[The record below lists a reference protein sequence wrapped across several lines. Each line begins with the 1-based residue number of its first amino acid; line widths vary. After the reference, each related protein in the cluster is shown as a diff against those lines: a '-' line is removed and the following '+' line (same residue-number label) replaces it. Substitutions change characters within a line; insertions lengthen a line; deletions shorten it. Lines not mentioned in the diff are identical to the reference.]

1 MNTLKAWLRPN
12 LLTKDDP
19 NDFVAVPLLGGSLGI
34 TEIVNALKKEGME
47 IQTETAVDIITRF
60 NRKASELVL
69 NGYSVNTGLV
79 YMRPAIK
86 GVFYDKTWDK
96 EKHSVYVNVNQ
107 GLDLRKAVADTKV
120 EILGE
125 QSSPMSV
132 FSITDKA
139 TGKADGT
146 LTKGKNAEIKGKN
159 AEIKGTFIKI
169 DGNDPKNGI
178 VFKNLDNQNEV
189 KLLAEHIVLNK
200 PSRLLILIPT
210 DLDAGNYELSI
221 TTQYSNG
228 KTVLKEPRT
237 EILSTPI
244 VIG

>member
-34 TEIVNALKKEGME
+34 TEIIEALKKEGME

-107 GLDLRKAVADTKV
+107 GTDLRKAANDTKV

-132 FSITDKA
+132 FSITDKV

-146 LTKGKNAEIKGKN
+146 LTKGKNAEIKG
-159 AEIKGTFIKI
+159 TYIKI
-169 DGNDPKNGI
+169 DSDNPKNGI

-189 KLLAEHIVLNK
+189 KLAKDNIVINE
-200 PSRLLILIPT
+200 PSRVLILVPA
-210 DLDAGNYELSI
+210 DLEAGNYELSI
-221 TTQYSNG
+221 TTQSSTG
-228 KTVLKEPRT
+228 SVLLKEPRT
-237 EILSTPI
+237 EKLPNPVVI
-244 VIG
+244 V

>member
-34 TEIVNALKKEGME
+34 TEIIDALKKEGME

-107 GLDLRKAVADTKV
+107 GTDLRKAANDTKV

-146 LTKGKNAEIKGKN
+146 LTKGKNAEIKG
-159 AEIKGTFIKI
+159 TYIKI
-169 DGNDPKNGI
+169 DGDNPKNGI

-189 KLLAEHIVLNK
+189 KLAKDSIVINE
-200 PSRLLILIPT
+200 PSRVLILVPL
-210 DLDAGNYELSI
+210 DLEAGNYELSI
-221 TTQYSNG
+221 TTQSSTG
-228 KTVLKEPRT
+228 SVLLKEPRT
-237 EILSTPI
+237 ERLPNPV
-244 VIG
+244 VIA

>member
-107 GLDLRKAVADTKV
+107 RLDLRKAVADTKV

-146 LTKGKNAEIKGKN
+146 LTKGKN

>member
-19 NDFVAVPLLGGSLGI
+19 NDFVVVPLLGGSLGI

-107 GLDLRKAVADTKV
+107 GTDLRKAANDTKV

-125 QSSPMSV
+125 QSSPMRV

-146 LTKGKNAEIKGKN
+146 LTKGKNAEL
-159 AEIKGTFIKI
+159 KGTYIKI

-178 VFKNLDNQNEV
+178 VFKNLDTQQEV
-189 KLLAEHIVLNK
+189 KLSAEHIVLNE
-200 PSRLLILIPT
+200 PSRLLILVPA
-210 DLDAGNYELSI
+210 DLEAGNYELSI
-221 TTQYSNG
+221 TTQRSSGNAL
-228 KTVLKEPRT
+228 LKDPRT
-237 EILSTPI
+237 EILATPV

>member
-1 MNTLKAWLRPN
+1 
-12 LLTKDDP
+12 
-19 NDFVAVPLLGGSLGI
+19 
-34 TEIVNALKKEGME
+34 
-47 IQTETAVDIITRF
+47 
-60 NRKASELVL
+60 
-69 NGYSVNTGLV
+69 
-79 YMRPAIK
+79 
-86 GVFYDKTWDK
+86 VFYDKTWDK

-107 GLDLRKAVADTKV
+107 GLDLGKAVADTKV

-146 LTKGKNAEIKGKN
+146 LTKGKNAEIKG
-159 AEIKGTFIKI
+159 TYIKI
-169 DGNDPKNGI
+169 DGDNPKNGI

-189 KLLAEHIVLNK
+189 KLAKDNIVLNE
-200 PSRLLILIPT
+200 PSRLLILVPS
-210 DLDAGNYELSI
+210 DLEAGNYELSL

-237 EILSTPI
+237 EVLSTPI

>member
-34 TEIVNALKKEGME
+34 TEIIEALKKEGME

-107 GLDLRKAVADTKV
+107 GTDLRKAANDTKV

-132 FSITDKA
+132 FSITDKV

-146 LTKGKNAEIKGKN
+146 LTKGKNAEIKG
-159 AEIKGTFIKI
+159 TYIKI
-169 DGNDPKNGI
+169 DGDNPKNGI

-189 KLLAEHIVLNK
+189 KLAKDNIVINE
-200 PSRLLILIPT
+200 PSRVLILVPA
-210 DLDAGNYELSI
+210 DLEAGNYELSI
-221 TTQYSNG
+221 TTQSSTG
-228 KTVLKEPRT
+228 SVLLKEPRT
-237 EILSTPI
+237 EKLPNPVVI
-244 VIG
+244 V

>member
-34 TEIVNALKKEGME
+34 TEIIEALKKEGME

-69 NGYSVNTGLV
+69 NGYNVNTGLV

-132 FSITDKA
+132 FSITDKT

-146 LTKGKNAEIKGKN
+146 LTKGKNAEIKG
-159 AEIKGTFIKI
+159 TYIKI
-169 DGNDPKNGI
+169 DGDNPKNGI
-178 VFKNLDNQNEV
+178 VFKNLDNQQEV
-189 KLLAEHIVLNK
+189 KLSTEHIVLNE
-200 PSRLLILIPT
+200 PSRLLILVPT
-210 DLDAGNYELSI
+210 DLEAGNYELSI
-221 TTQYSNG
+221 TTQYAKG
-228 KTVLKEPRT
+228 GVTTKEPRVGV
-237 EILSTPI
+237 LSAPV

>member
-19 NDFVAVPLLGGSLGI
+19 NDFVAVPLLGDSLGI
-34 TEIVNALKKEGME
+34 TEIIEAPKKEGME

-120 EILGE
+120 EVLGE

-146 LTKGKNAEIKGKN
+146 LSKGKN

-178 VFKNLDNQNEV
+178 VFKNIDNQQEV
-189 KLLAEHIVLNK
+189 KLSSEHIVLNE
-200 PSRLLILIPT
+200 PSRLLILVPT
-210 DLDAGNYELSI
+210 DLEAGNYELSL
-221 TTQYSNG
+221 TTQFTKGN
-228 KTVLKEPRT
+228 TLLKDPRT
-237 EILSTPI
+237 ETLSTPI
-244 VIG
+244 VIV

>member
-19 NDFVAVPLLGGSLGI
+19 NDFVAVPLSAGSLGI
-34 TEIVNALKKEGME
+34 TEIIEALKKEGIE
-47 IQTETAVDIITRF
+47 IKTETVVDIITRF

-69 NGYSVNTGLV
+69 SGYSVNTGLV

-96 EKHSVYVNVNQ
+96 EKHSVYVNVHQ
-107 GLDLRKAVADTKV
+107 STDLRKAANDTKV

-146 LTKGKNAEIKGKN
+146 LTKGKNAEIKG
-159 AEIKGTFIKI
+159 TYIKI

-178 VFKNLDNQNEV
+178 VFRNLDTQKEV
-189 KLLAEHIVLNK
+189 KLLAEDIALNE
-200 PSRLLILIPT
+200 PSRVLILVPA
-210 DLDAGNYELSI
+210 DLEAGNYELSI
-221 TTQYSNG
+221 TTQFSRGNAS
-228 KTVLKEPRT
+228 LKEPRT
-237 EILSTPI
+237 EVLSTPVI
-244 VIG
+244 VA

>member
-34 TEIVNALKKEGME
+34 TEIIEALKKEGME

-107 GLDLRKAVADTKV
+107 GTDLRKAVADTKV

-146 LTKGKNAEIKGKN
+146 LTKGKNAEIKG
-159 AEIKGTFIKI
+159 TYIKI

-189 KLLAEHIVLNK
+189 KLSAEHIVLNE
-200 PSRLLILIPT
+200 PSRLLILVPT
-210 DLDAGNYELSI
+210 DLEAGNYELSI
-221 TTQYSNG
+221 TTQSSKG
-228 KTVLKEPRT
+228 TTLLKEPRT
-237 EILSTPI
+237 ETLSTPI
-244 VIG
+244 TIV

>member
-19 NDFVAVPLLGGSLGI
+19 NDFVAVPLLGDSLGI
-34 TEIVNALKKEGME
+34 TEIVEALKKEGME

-120 EILGE
+120 EVLGE

-146 LTKGKNAEIKGKN
+146 LTKGKNAEIKG
-159 AEIKGTFIKI
+159 TFIKI

-178 VFKNLDNQNEV
+178 VLKNIDNQQEV
-189 KLLAEHIVLNK
+189 KLSSEHIVLNE
-200 PSRLLILIPT
+200 PSRLLILVPT
-210 DLDAGNYELSI
+210 DLEAGNYELSL
-221 TTQYSNG
+221 TTQFTKGN
-228 KTVLKEPRT
+228 TLLKDPRT
-237 EILSTPI
+237 ETLSTPI
-244 VIG
+244 VIV

>member
-34 TEIVNALKKEGME
+34 TEIIDALKKEGME

-107 GLDLRKAVADTKV
+107 GTDLRKAANDTKV

-146 LTKGKNAEIKGKN
+146 LTKGKNAEIKG
-159 AEIKGTFIKI
+159 TYIKI
-169 DGNDPKNGI
+169 DGDNPKNGI

-189 KLLAEHIVLNK
+189 KLAKDSIVINE
-200 PSRLLILIPT
+200 PSRLLILVPA
-210 DLDAGNYELSI
+210 DLEAGNYELSI
-221 TTQYSNG
+221 TTQSSKG
-228 KTVLKEPRT
+228 TTLLKEPRT
-237 EILSTPI
+237 ETLSTPI
-244 VIG
+244 TIV

>member
-1 MNTLKAWLRPN
+1 MNSLKAWLRPN

-34 TEIVNALKKEGME
+34 TEIVEALKKEGME

-125 QSSPMSV
+125 QSSPMNV

-146 LTKGKNAEIKGKN
+146 LTKGKNT
-159 AEIKGTFIKI
+159 EIKGTFIKI

-189 KLLAEHIVLNK
+189 KLSAEHIVLNE
-200 PSRLLILIPT
+200 PSRLLILVPT
-210 DLDAGNYELSI
+210 DLEAGNYELSI

-228 KTVLKEPRT
+228 KTALKEPRT
-237 EILSTPI
+237 EVLSTPI
-244 VIG
+244 MIG

>member
-34 TEIVNALKKEGME
+34 TEIIEALKKEGME
-47 IQTETAVDIITRF
+47 IKTETAVDIITRF

-107 GLDLRKAVADTKV
+107 GLDLRRAVADTKV

-139 TGKADGT
+139 TGKADGI
-146 LTKGKNAEIKGKN
+146 LTKGKNAEIKG
-159 AEIKGTFIKI
+159 TYIKI

-178 VFKNLDNQNEV
+178 VFKNLDTQQEV
-189 KLLAEHIVLNK
+189 KLSAEHIVLNE
-200 PSRLLILIPT
+200 PSRVLILVPS
-210 DLDAGNYELSI
+210 DLEAGNYELSI
-221 TTQYSNG
+221 TTQSSTG
-228 KTVLKEPRT
+228 SVLLKEPRT
-237 EILSTPI
+237 ERLPNPV
-244 VIG
+244 VIA

>member
-34 TEIVNALKKEGME
+34 TEIINALKKEGME

-107 GLDLRKAVADTKV
+107 GTDLRKAANDTKV

-125 QSSPMSV
+125 QSSPMSM

-146 LTKGKNAEIKGKN
+146 LTKGKNAEIKG
-159 AEIKGTFIKI
+159 TYIKI
-169 DGNDPKNGI
+169 DGDNPKNGI
-178 VFKNLDNQNEV
+178 VFKNLDTQNEV
-189 KLLAEHIVLNK
+189 KLAKDNIVLNE
-200 PSRLLILIPT
+200 PSRVLILVPS
-210 DLDAGNYELSI
+210 DLEAGNYELSL
-221 TTQYSNG
+221 TTQYSNS
-228 KTVLKEPRT
+228 KSLLKEPRT
-237 EILSTPI
+237 ETLSTPVTI
-244 VIG
+244 V

>member
-1 MNTLKAWLRPN
+1 
-12 LLTKDDP
+12 
-19 NDFVAVPLLGGSLGI
+19 
-34 TEIVNALKKEGME
+34 KEGME

-107 GLDLRKAVADTKV
+107 GTDLRKAANDTKV

-132 FSITDKA
+132 FSITDKV

-146 LTKGKNAEIKGKN
+146 LTKGKNAEI
-159 AEIKGTFIKI
+159 IGTYIKI
-169 DGNDPKNGI
+169 DGDNPKNGI

-189 KLLAEHIVLNK
+189 KLAKDSIVLNE
-200 PSRLLILIPT
+200 PSRLLILVPS
-210 DLDAGNYELSI
+210 DLEAGNYELSI
-221 TTQYSNG
+221 TTQSSTG
-228 KTVLKEPRT
+228 SVLLKEPRT
-237 EILSTPI
+237 ERLPNPVVI
-244 VIG
+244 V

>member
-1 MNTLKAWLRPN
+1 MNRLKAWLRPN

-34 TEIVNALKKEGME
+34 TEIIEALKKEGME
-47 IQTETAVDIITRF
+47 IKTETAVDIITRF

-96 EKHSVYVNVNQ
+96 EKHSVYVSVNQ
-107 GLDLRKAVADTKV
+107 GLDLRKAVADTRV

-125 QSSPMSV
+125 QSSPMSL

-146 LTKGKNAEIKGKN
+146 LTKGKNAEIKG
-159 AEIKGTFIKI
+159 TYIKI
-169 DGNDPKNGI
+169 DGDNPKNGI
-178 VFKNLDNQNEV
+178 VFKNLDIQQEV
-189 KLLAEHIVLNK
+189 KLSAEHIVLNE
-200 PSRLLILIPT
+200 PSRVLILVPS
-210 DLDAGNYELSI
+210 DLEAGNYEVSV

-237 EILSTPI
+237 EVLSTPI

>member
-34 TEIVNALKKEGME
+34 TEIIEALKKEGME
-47 IQTETAVDIITRF
+47 IQTETAIDIITRF

-107 GLDLRKAVADTKV
+107 GTDLRKAANDTKV

-132 FSITDKA
+132 FSITDKV

-146 LTKGKNAEIKGKN
+146 LTKGKNAEIKG
-159 AEIKGTFIKI
+159 TYIKI
-169 DGNDPKNGI
+169 DSDNPKNGI

-189 KLLAEHIVLNK
+189 KLAKDSIVLNE
-200 PSRLLILIPT
+200 PSRLLILVPS
-210 DLDAGNYELSI
+210 DLEAGNYELSI
-221 TTQYSNG
+221 TTQSSTG
-228 KTVLKEPRT
+228 SVLLKEPRT
-237 EILSTPI
+237 ERLPNPVVI
-244 VIG
+244 V

>member
-34 TEIVNALKKEGME
+34 TEIIDALKKEGME

-107 GLDLRKAVADTKV
+107 GTDLRKAANDTKV

-146 LTKGKNAEIKGKN
+146 LTKGKNAEIKG
-159 AEIKGTFIKI
+159 TYIKI
-169 DGNDPKNGI
+169 DGDNPKNGI
-178 VFKNLDNQNEV
+178 VFKNLDTQQEV
-189 KLLAEHIVLNK
+189 KLSAEHIVLNE
-200 PSRLLILIPT
+200 PSRLLILVPT
-210 DLDAGNYELSI
+210 DLEAGNYELSI
-221 TTQYSNG
+221 TTQSSKG
-228 KTVLKEPRT
+228 TTLLKEPRT
-237 EILSTPI
+237 ETLSTPI
-244 VIG
+244 TIV

>member
-34 TEIVNALKKEGME
+34 TEIIEALKKEGME

-107 GLDLRKAVADTKV
+107 GTDLRKAANDTKV

-146 LTKGKNAEIKGKN
+146 LTKGKNAEIKG
-159 AEIKGTFIKI
+159 TYIKI
-169 DGNDPKNGI
+169 DGDNPKNGI
-178 VFKNLDNQNEV
+178 VFKNLDTQQEV
-189 KLLAEHIVLNK
+189 KLSAEHIVLNE
-200 PSRLLILIPT
+200 PSRLLILVPT
-210 DLDAGNYELSI
+210 DLEAGNYELSI
-221 TTQYSNG
+221 TTQSSKG
-228 KTVLKEPRT
+228 TTLLKEPRT
-237 EILSTPI
+237 ETLSTPI
-244 VIG
+244 TIV

>member
-139 TGKADGT
+139 TSKADGT
-146 LTKGKNAEIKGKN
+146 LTKGKNAEIKG
-159 AEIKGTFIKI
+159 TYIKI
-169 DGNDPKNGI
+169 DGDNLKNGI

-189 KLLAEHIVLNK
+189 KLLAEHIVLNE
-200 PSRLLILIPT
+200 PSRLLILVPAN
-210 DLDAGNYELSI
+210 LEAGNYELSI

-237 EILSTPI
+237 EVLSTPI

>member
-1 MNTLKAWLRPN
+1 MNTLKAWLRPS

-34 TEIVNALKKEGME
+34 TEIIEALKKEGME
-47 IQTETAVDIITRF
+47 IQTETAIDIITRF

-107 GLDLRKAVADTKV
+107 GTDLRKAANDTKV

-132 FSITDKA
+132 FSITDKV

-146 LTKGKNAEIKGKN
+146 LTKGKNAEIKG
-159 AEIKGTFIKI
+159 TYIKI
-169 DGNDPKNGI
+169 DGDNPKNGI

-189 KLLAEHIVLNK
+189 KLAKDSIVLNE
-200 PSRLLILIPT
+200 PSRLLILVPS
-210 DLDAGNYELSI
+210 DLEAGNYELSI
-221 TTQYSNG
+221 TTQSSTG
-228 KTVLKEPRT
+228 SVLLKEPRT
-237 EILSTPI
+237 ERLPNPVVI
-244 VIG
+244 V

>member
-34 TEIVNALKKEGME
+34 TEIIEALKKEGME

-146 LTKGKNAEIKGKN
+146 LTKGKNAEIKG
-159 AEIKGTFIKI
+159 TFIKI

-178 VFKNLDNQNEV
+178 VFKNLDTQQEV
-189 KLLAEHIVLNK
+189 KLSAEHIVLNE
-200 PSRLLILIPT
+200 PSRLLILVPT
-210 DLDAGNYELSI
+210 DLEAGNYELSL
-221 TTQYSNG
+221 TTQSSKG
-228 KTVLKEPRT
+228 TTLLKEPRT
-237 EILSTPI
+237 ETLSTPI
-244 VIG
+244 TIV

>member
-34 TEIVNALKKEGME
+34 TEIVEALKKEGME

-107 GLDLRKAVADTKV
+107 GTDLRKAANDTKV

-146 LTKGKNAEIKGKN
+146 LTKGKNAEIKG
-159 AEIKGTFIKI
+159 TYIKI
-169 DGNDPKNGI
+169 DGDNPKNGI

-189 KLLAEHIVLNK
+189 KLAKDSIVINE
-200 PSRLLILIPT
+200 PSRVLILVPS
-210 DLDAGNYELSI
+210 DLEAGNYELSI
-221 TTQYSNG
+221 TTQSSKG
-228 KTVLKEPRT
+228 TTLLKEPRT
-237 EILSTPI
+237 ETLSTPI
-244 VIG
+244 TIV

>member
-34 TEIVNALKKEGME
+34 TEIIDALKKEGME
-47 IQTETAVDIITRF
+47 IQTETAIDIITRF

-107 GLDLRKAVADTKV
+107 GTDLRKATNDTKV

-146 LTKGKNAEIKGKN
+146 LTKGKNAEIKG
-159 AEIKGTFIKI
+159 TYIKI
-169 DGNDPKNGI
+169 DGDNPKNGI

-189 KLLAEHIVLNK
+189 KLSAEHIVLNE
-200 PSRLLILIPT
+200 PSRLLILVPT
-210 DLDAGNYELSI
+210 DLEAGNYELSI
-221 TTQYSNG
+221 TTQSSKG
-228 KTVLKEPRT
+228 TTLLKEPRT
-237 EILSTPI
+237 ETLSTPI
-244 VIG
+244 TIV

>member
-34 TEIVNALKKEGME
+34 TEIIEALKKEGME

-107 GLDLRKAVADTKV
+107 GTDLRKVANDTKV

-146 LTKGKNAEIKGKN
+146 LTKGKNAEIKG
-159 AEIKGTFIKI
+159 TYIKI

-189 KLLAEHIVLNK
+189 KLSAEHIVLNE
-200 PSRLLILIPT
+200 PSRLLILVPT
-210 DLDAGNYELSI
+210 DLEAGNYELSI
-221 TTQYSNG
+221 TTQSSKG
-228 KTVLKEPRT
+228 TTLLKEPRT
-237 EILSTPI
+237 ETLSTPI
-244 VIG
+244 TIV